1 MDDLTKAI
9 GDFETTVIQAI
20 NNSKLH
26 PAVVELVLLD
36 LLNQVKAAKN
46 NFSGGNQNGSTSEP
60 SPTEGDN

>member
-9 GDFETTVIQAI
+9 GEFESNVIQAI

-36 LLNQVKAAKN
+36 VLNQVKAAKN
-46 NFSGGNQNGSTSEP
+46 NYGGGNQNGSTIEP

>member
-9 GDFETTVIQAI
+9 GDFETTVVQAI

-36 LLNQVKAAKN
+36 LLNQVKAAKSN
-46 NFSGGNQNGSTSEP
+46 YSGGNQNGSTSES

>member
-9 GDFETTVIQAI
+9 GDFETTVVQAI

-36 LLNQVKAAKN
+36 LLNQVKAAKSN
-46 NFSGGNQNGSTSEP
+46 YSGGNQNGSASEP

>member
-9 GDFETTVIQAI
+9 GDFESSVVQAI

-36 LLNQVKAAKN
+36 ILNQVKAAKT